1 MIIKFDLRQLDF
13 QRELRTD
20 STLRWRAFMAVEPII
35 PVKDMSMQMRIC
47 HVTTVHP
54 AKDARI
60 FYRMSRALAERGY
73 AVTLIAPESSED
85 ALVRMSTW
93 NAQIAQSGRINR
105 FALALRATL
114 AERADIYHFH
124 DPELIPLGLI
134 LKVLRPSAAIVYD
147 VHEDYPAMMR
157 VKYWIPAPLRPL
169 MAQAARLA
177 NTAAGVCLDGI
188 VVADPHVQQDFQH
201 VARHKAI
208 VYYNFPTLSLFA
220 PAPAEPSVAQA
231 DLVYIGG
238 MSDRS
243 GIFVLLDA
251 LTLLAQQG
259 LTPSVRLAGYT
270 DGEAGLA
277 AIEQGIRIRGISAQ
291 VDLRGRIPH
300 AQVPAWIRSGR
311 IGLVTLQPIA
321 KFLKNIPTKL
331 FEYWA
336 CGLPV
341 IASDLPPIRPFLSN
355 EKNGLLFTPTSA
367 EDLARVIAW
376 LMRHPCEGKAMGQY
390 GQEQVAKEWNNDRQ
404 IDDLIGLYEQI
415 CRR

>member
-1 MIIKFDLRQLDF
+1 
-13 QRELRTD
+13 
-20 STLRWRAFMAVEPII
+20 MAVEPII
-35 PVKDMSMQMRIC
+35 PVRDVSMQMHIC
-47 HVTTVHP
+47 HMTTVHP

-93 NAQIAQSGRINR
+93 NTQIGRSGRTKR
-105 FALALRATL
+105 VALALRAAV

-124 DPELIPLGLI
+124 DPELIPLGLA
-134 LKVLRPSAAIVYD
+134 LKVLRPSAAVVYD

-157 VKYWIPAPLRPL
+157 VKYWIPKPLRPL
-169 MAQAARLA
+169 IAHASHLA

-188 VVADPHVQQDFQH
+188 VVADPNVQQDFQH

-208 VYYNFPTLSLFA
+208 VYYNFPTLSLFT
-220 PAPAEPSVAQA
+220 PAPAESAVAQA

-243 GIFVLLDA
+243 GMFVLLDA
-251 LTLLAQQG
+251 LALLAKQG

-277 AIEQGIRIRGISAQ
+277 AIQQGIRTRGISAQ
-291 VDLRGRIPH
+291 VELRGRIPH
-300 AQVPAWIRSGR
+300 TQVPAWIRSGR

-341 IASDLPPIRPFLSN
+341 IASDLPPIRPFLSHG
-355 EKNGLLFTPTSA
+355 KNGLLFAPTSA
-367 EDLARVIAW
+367 EDLARVIVW
-376 LMRHPCEGKAMGQY
+376 LMRHPYEAKAMGQY
-390 GQEQVAKEWNNDRQ
+390 GQEQVAKDWNNDRQ
-404 IDDLIGLYEQI
+404 IDGLIALYEQI
-415 CRR
+415 CHR

>member
-1 MIIKFDLRQLDF
+1 
-13 QRELRTD
+13 
-20 STLRWRAFMAVEPII
+20 
-35 PVKDMSMQMRIC
+35 MQMHIC
-47 HVTTVHP
+47 HMTTVHP

-73 AVTLIAPESSED
+73 TVTLIAPESSED
-85 ALVRMSTW
+85 GLVRMSTW
-93 NAQIAQSGRINR
+93 NTQIGRSGRTKR
-105 FALALRATL
+105 FALALRAAL

-124 DPELIPLGLI
+124 DPELIPLGLA
-134 LKVLRPSAAIVYD
+134 LKVLRPSVAVVYD

-157 VKYWIPAPLRPL
+157 VKYWIPELLRPL
-169 MAQAARLA
+169 IAQAARLA
-177 NTAAGVCLDGI
+177 NTTAGVCLDGI
-188 VVADPHVQQDFQH
+188 VVADPDVQQDFQH
-201 VARHKAI
+201 VALHKAI

-251 LTLLAQQG
+251 LALLAQQG
-259 LTPSVRLAGYT
+259 ITPSVRLAGYT

-277 AIEQGIRIRGISAQ
+277 SIQQGIRTRGLSAQ
-291 VDLRGRIPH
+291 VELRGRIPH
-300 AQVPAWIRSGR
+300 TQVPAWIRSGR

-321 KFLKNIPTKL
+321 KFLKNIPTKM

-341 IASDLPPIRPFLSN
+341 IASDLPPIRPFLTN
-355 EKNGLLFTPTSA
+355 GKNGLLFAPTSV

-390 GQEQVAKEWNNDRQ
+390 GQEQVSKNWNNDRQ
-404 IDDLIGLYEQI
+404 IDGLIGLYEQI
-415 CRR
+415 CHR

>member
-1 MIIKFDLRQLDF
+1 
-13 QRELRTD
+13 
-20 STLRWRAFMAVEPII
+20 MAVEPII
-35 PVKDMSMQMRIC
+35 SVRDVSMQMRIC
-47 HVTTVHP
+47 HMTTVHP

-93 NAQIAQSGRINR
+93 NTQLERSGRTKR
-105 FALALRATL
+105 FALALRAAV

-124 DPELIPLGLI
+124 DPELIPLGLA
-134 LKVLRPSAAIVYD
+134 LKVLRPSAAVVYD

-157 VKYWIPAPLRPL
+157 VKYWIPTPLRPL
-169 MAQAARLA
+169 IAQAAYLA

-201 VARHKAI
+201 VALHKSI
-208 VYYNFPTLSLFA
+208 VYYNFPTLSLFTPVPAA
-220 PAPAEPSVAQA
+220 PAVAQA

-238 MSDRS
+238 MSDRA
-243 GIFVLLDA
+243 GMFVLLDA
-251 LTLLAQQG
+251 LALLAKQG
-259 LTPSVRLAGYT
+259 ITPSVRLAGYT
-270 DGEAGLA
+270 DGDAGLA
-277 AIEQGIRIRGISAQ
+277 AIQQGIRTRGLSVQ
-291 VDLRGRIPH
+291 VELHGRMPH
-300 AQVPAWIRSGR
+300 TQVPAWIRSGR

-341 IASDLPPIRPFLSN
+341 IASDLPPIRPFLRN
-355 EKNGLLFTPTSA
+355 GKNGLLFAPTSA
-367 EDLARVIAW
+367 EDLARVIVW
-376 LMRHPCEGKAMGQY
+376 LMRHPYEAKAMGQY
-390 GQEQVAKEWNNDRQ
+390 GQGQVAKEWNNDRQ

-415 CRR
+415 RHK

>member
-1 MIIKFDLRQLDF
+1 M
-13 QRELRTD
+13 
-20 STLRWRAFMAVEPII
+20 
-35 PVKDMSMQMRIC
+35 
-47 HVTTVHP
+47 TTVHP

-60 FYRMSRALAERGY
+60 FYRMSCALAERGY

-85 ALVRMSTW
+85 TLVRMSTW
-93 NAQIAQSGRINR
+93 NAQIERSGRTKR
-105 FALALRATL
+105 FALALRAAV

-124 DPELIPLGLI
+124 DPELIPLGLA
-134 LKVLRPSAAIVYD
+134 LKVLRPSAAVVYD

-157 VKYWIPAPLRPL
+157 VKYWIPELLRPL
-169 MAQAARLA
+169 MAQAAHLA
-177 NTAAGVCLDGI
+177 NTAAGACLDGI
-188 VVADPHVQQDFQH
+188 VVADPSVQQDFQH
-201 VARHKAI
+201 VALHKSI
-208 VYYNFPTLSLFA
+208 VYYNFPTLSLFT
-220 PAPAEPSVAQA
+220 PAPGEPSVAQA

-238 MSDRS
+238 MSDRA

-251 LTLLAQQG
+251 LALLAKQG

-277 AIEQGIRIRGISAQ
+277 AIQQGIRTRGLSAQ
-291 VDLRGRIPH
+291 VELRGRMPH
-300 AQVPAWIRSGR
+300 TQVSAWIRSGR

-321 KFLKNIPTKL
+321 KFLKNIPTKM

-355 EKNGLLFTPTSA
+355 GKNGLLFAPTSA

-376 LMRHPCEGKAMGQY
+376 LIRHPWEGKTMGQY
-390 GQEQVAKEWNNDRQ
+390 GQEQVSKEWNNDRQ
-404 IDDLIGLYEQI
+404 IDDLISLYEQI
-415 CRR
+415 YHRARQTPQF

>member
-1 MIIKFDLRQLDF
+1 
-13 QRELRTD
+13 
-20 STLRWRAFMAVEPII
+20 
-35 PVKDMSMQMRIC
+35 MQMRIC
-47 HVTTVHP
+47 HITTVHP

-73 AVTLIAPESSED
+73 PVTLIAPESSED

-93 NAQIAQSGRINR
+93 NAQIGRARRTKR
-105 FALALRATL
+105 FALALRAAL

-124 DPELIPLGLI
+124 DPELIPLGLM

-157 VKYWIPAPLRPL
+157 VKYWIPKPLRPL
-169 MAQAARLA
+169 MAQAAHLA

-188 VVADPHVQQDFQH
+188 VVADPSVQQDFQH

-208 VYYNFPTLSLFA
+208 VYYNFPTLSLFT
-220 PAPAEPSVAQA
+220 PDTTELSVAQA

-238 MSDRS
+238 MSERA

-251 LTLLAQQG
+251 LALLARQG
-259 LTPSVRLAGYT
+259 STPSVRLAGYT
-270 DGEAGLA
+270 DGAAGLA
-277 AIEQGIRIRGISAQ
+277 AIQQGIAQRGLSQQ
-291 VDLRGRIPH
+291 VELRGRIPH
-300 AQVPAWIRSGR
+300 TQVPAWIRSGR
-311 IGLVTLQPIA
+311 IGLVMLQPIA
-321 KFLKNIPTKL
+321 KFMKNIPTKM

-341 IASDLPPIRPFLSN
+341 IASDLPPIRPFLTDG
-355 EKNGLLFTPTSA
+355 KNGLRFDPTSA
-367 EDLARVIAW
+367 ADLARAIDW
-376 LMRHPCEGKAMGQY
+376 LVQHPGKSRMMGQH
-390 GQEQVAKEWNNDRQ
+390 GQKQVQTDWNNDRQ
-404 IDDLIGLYEQI
+404 IKALVDLYIQI